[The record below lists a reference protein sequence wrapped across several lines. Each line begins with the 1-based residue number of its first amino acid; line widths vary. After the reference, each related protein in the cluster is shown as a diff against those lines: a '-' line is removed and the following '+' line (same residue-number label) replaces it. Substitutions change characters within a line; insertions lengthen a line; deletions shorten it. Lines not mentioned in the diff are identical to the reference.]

1 MKKVWRVAGVAAGAA
16 AGVMLMSGP
25 AAAAEHRNSAD
36 VPGAWGKIDF
46 GFESSTRAAPIYLWV
61 KDTREDGRV
70 AKMRVVAGT
79 GAGTK
84 YYSWRTASG
93 WGATT
98 EATTYLND
106 STGIVWISIEVCRAS
121 NAGNEECEY
130 STRIWNNHI

>member
-25 AAAAEHRNSAD
+25 AMASEYHNSAD
-36 VPGAWGKIDF
+36 VPGAWGTIDF
-46 GFESSTRAAPIYLWV
+46 DYRSSTRADPIYLWV

-70 AKMRVVAGT
+70 ARMRVVAGT
-79 GAGTK
+79 GGGTK

-93 WGATT
+93 MYNTT
-98 EATTYLND
+98 EATTYLYD

-121 NAGNEECEY
+121 NAGNEVCAY
-130 STRIWNNHI
+130 STRIWNNYV